1 MAYKFQLGAAI
12 LSGSL
17 TQEGEV
23 LAKDSALSG
32 SSLSIAGTAVTATSA
47 ELNYLDGA
55 DANIN
60 TLSLP
65 ASTTITSFAAS
76 ILDDVDEASFK
87 ATVNLEIGTDVQ
99 AQDAGLQ
106 YLADLTITDEATFQ
120 EQVGLEIGV
129 DVQAYDADLDN
140 LSGMQAGASAALAL
154 LTSTEVE
161 ILDGATVSTAE
172 LNLLDGLAQGSLIYG
187 SALGS
192 AVLSAGSANTVL
204 ASDGTDIGYFQIDN
218 SMIDASAGIELSK
231 LENLSS
237 ANIIV
242 GNASN
247 VPTAVAMS
255 GDVAIDNAGAT
266 TIQANAVEGSMI
278 NSNAAGAGLDYSANA
293 LNVAVSGALK
303 VASDKVGLTGS
314 FAGPGLAYEG
324 GVDSISKV
332 SLDFSSLA
340 VEETNAAN
348 LNSGDLFSYYDT
360 ADSTQRKVAVPVV
373 RDRIYSDVSGDATI
387 AAGGALTI
395 AAGAVENGMLAGS
408 ITANKMNNAIFEDLE
423 TLGAPASDGQFIVA
437 TGAGAFAYESG
448 ATARTSLG
456 LGASDNVDFNNL
468 TLAGDLTVRGSLTYV
483 NTTNLAISDAL
494 ITIGSGSASSFT
506 VDYGLEFGDIGGGWA
521 SIKTANEDLSGQGA
535 EGIFKF
541 SHAIS
546 GSTVAGTYMM
556 AETFFGDLEGSVKES
571 VQSINSTSTISLANG
586 SQVLADASG
595 GAITL
600 TLPSAADCDGIVLK
614 IKKQEGSSNV
624 VTISAPAGSID
635 GESSIA
641 LESPYA
647 AVNIISDG
655 TDYYIV

>member
-154 LTSTEVE
+154 LTSTEVA

-172 LNLLDGLAQGSLIYG
+172 LNLLDDITRGSLIYG
-187 SALGS
+187 NSSGASAEL
-192 AVLSAGSANTVL
+192 AAGSANTVL

-218 SMIDASAGIELSK
+218 AMIDASAGIELSK
-231 LENLSS
+231 LESVSS

-242 GNASN
+242 GNGSN
-247 VPTAVAMS
+247 VATAVAMS
-255 GDVAIDNAGAT
+255 GDVAIDNTGAT

-303 VASDKVGLTGS
+303 VASDKVSITGS

-332 SLDFSSLA
+332 SLNFSSLA

-348 LNSGDLFSYYDT
+348 LGSTDLFSYYDT

-456 LGASDNVDFNNL
+456 LGASDNVDFNSL

-483 NTTNLAISDAL
+483 DTTNLAISDAL
-494 ITIGSGSASSFT
+494 ITIGSGSSAFA
-506 VDYGLEFGDIGGGWA
+506 VDYGLEFGAVGSGWA
-521 SIKTANEDLSGQGA
+521 SIKTANEDLSGAGS

-546 GSTVAGTYMM
+546 GSTVAATSMIAGTFY
-556 AETFFGDLEGSVKES
+556 GNLEGSVKES

-600 TLPSAADCDGIVLK
+600 TLPSAADCDGLVLK
-614 IKKQEGSSNV
+614 IKKQEGSANV

>member
-154 LTSTEVE
+154 LTSTEVA

-172 LNLLDGLAQGSLIYG
+172 LNLLDDITRGSLIYG
-187 SALGS
+187 NSSGASAEL
-192 AVLSAGSANTVL
+192 AAGSANTVL

-218 SMIDASAGIELSK
+218 AMIDASAGIELSK
-231 LENLSS
+231 LESVSS

-242 GNASN
+242 GNGSN
-247 VPTAVAMS
+247 VATAVAMS
-255 GDVAIDNAGAT
+255 GDVAIDNTGAT

-303 VASDKVGLTGS
+303 VASDKVSITGS

-332 SLDFSSLA
+332 SLNFSSLA

-348 LNSGDLFSYYDT
+348 LGSTDLFSYYDT

-456 LGASDNVDFNNL
+456 LGASDNVDFNSL

-483 NTTNLAISDAL
+483 DTTNLAISDAL
-494 ITIGSGSASSFT
+494 ITIGSGSSAFA
-506 VDYGLEFGDIGGGWA
+506 VDYGLEFGAVGGGWA
-521 SIKTANEDLSGQGA
+521 SIKTANEDITGEGS

-546 GSTVAGTYMM
+546 GSTVAATSMIAGTFY
-556 AETFFGDLEGSVKES
+556 GDLEGSVKES

-600 TLPSAADCDGIVLK
+600 TLPSAADCDGLVLK

>member
-154 LTSTEVE
+154 LTSTEVA

-172 LNLLDGLAQGSLIYG
+172 LNLLDDITRGSLIYG
-187 SALGS
+187 NSSGASAEL
-192 AVLSAGSANTVL
+192 AAGSANTVL

-218 SMIDASAGIELSK
+218 AMIDASAGIELSK
-231 LENLSS
+231 LESVSS

-242 GNASN
+242 GNGSN
-247 VPTAVAMS
+247 VATAVAMS
-255 GDVAIDNAGAT
+255 GDVAIDNTGAT

-303 VASDKVGLTGS
+303 VASDKVSITGS

-332 SLDFSSLA
+332 SLNFSSLA

-348 LNSGDLFSYYDT
+348 LGSTDLFSYYDT

-448 ATARTSLG
+448 ATVRTSLG

-494 ITIGSGSASSFT
+494 ITIGSGSSAFA
-506 VDYGLEFGDIGGGWA
+506 VDYGLEFGAVGSGWA
-521 SIKTANEDLSGQGA
+521 SIKTANEDLSGAGS

-546 GSTVAGTYMM
+546 GSTVAATSMIAGTFY
-556 AETFFGDLEGSVKES
+556 GNLEGSVKES

-600 TLPSAADCDGIVLK
+600 TLPSAADCDGLVLK
-614 IKKQEGSSNV
+614 IKKQEGSANV

>member
-154 LTSTEVE
+154 LTSTEVA

-172 LNLLDGLAQGSLIYG
+172 LNLLDDITRGSLIYG
-187 SALGS
+187 NSSGASAEL
-192 AVLSAGSANTVL
+192 AAGSANTVL

-218 SMIDASAGIELSK
+218 AMIDASAGIELSK
-231 LENLSS
+231 LESVSS

-242 GNASN
+242 GNGSN
-247 VPTAVAMS
+247 VATAVAMS
-255 GDVAIDNAGAT
+255 GDVAIDNTGAT

-303 VASDKVGLTGS
+303 VASDKVSITGS

-332 SLDFSSLA
+332 SLNFSSLA

-348 LNSGDLFSYYDT
+348 LGSTDLFSYYDT

-456 LGASDNVDFNNL
+456 LGASDNVDFNSL

-483 NTTNLAISDAL
+483 DTTNLAISDAL
-494 ITIGSGSASSFT
+494 ITIGSGSSAFA
-506 VDYGLEFGDIGGGWA
+506 VDYGLEFGAVGGGWA
-521 SIKTANEDLSGQGA
+521 SIKTANEDITGEGS

-546 GSTVAGTYMM
+546 GSTVAATSMIAGTFY
-556 AETFFGDLEGSVKES
+556 GNLEGSVKES

-600 TLPSAADCDGIVLK
+600 TLPSAADCDGLVLK
-614 IKKQEGSSNV
+614 IKKQEGSANV

>member
-154 LTSTEVE
+154 LTSTEVA

-172 LNLLDGLAQGSLIYG
+172 LNLLDDITRGSLIYG
-187 SALGS
+187 NSSGASAEL
-192 AVLSAGSANTVL
+192 AAGSANTVL

-218 SMIDASAGIELSK
+218 AMIDASAGIELSK
-231 LENLSS
+231 LESVSS

-242 GNASN
+242 GNGSN
-247 VPTAVAMS
+247 VATAVAMS
-255 GDVAIDNAGAT
+255 GDVAIDNTGAT

-303 VASDKVGLTGS
+303 VASDKVSITGS

-332 SLDFSSLA
+332 SLNFSSLA

-348 LNSGDLFSYYDT
+348 LGSTDLFSYYDT

-456 LGASDNVDFNNL
+456 LGASDNVDFNSL

-483 NTTNLAISDAL
+483 DTTNLAISDAL
-494 ITIGSGSASSFT
+494 ITIGSGSSAFA
-506 VDYGLEFGDIGGGWA
+506 VDYGLEFGAVGSGWA
-521 SIKTANEDLSGQGA
+521 SIKTANEDLSGAGS

-546 GSTVAGTYMM
+546 GSTVAATSMIAGTFY
-556 AETFFGDLEGSVKES
+556 GDLEGSVKES

-600 TLPSAADCDGIVLK
+600 TLPSAADCDGLVLK
-614 IKKQEGSSNV
+614 IKKQEGSANV

>member
-187 SALGS
+187 NALGS
-192 AVLSAGSANTVL
+192 AELSVGSANTVL
-204 ASDGTDIGYFQIDN
+204 ASDGTDIGYSQVDN
-218 SMIDASAGIELSK
+218 AMIDASAGIELSK
-231 LENLSS
+231 LESVSS

-242 GNASN
+242 GNGSN
-247 VPTAVAMS
+247 VATAVAMS
-255 GDVAIDNAGAT
+255 GDVAIDNTGAT

-332 SLDFSSLA
+332 SLNFSSLA

-348 LNSGDLFSYYDT
+348 LNSGDLFSYFDT

-408 ITANKMNNAIFEDLE
+408 ITANKMNNPIFEDLE
-423 TLGAPASDGQFIVA
+423 TLGAAASDGEFIVA

-448 ATARTSLG
+448 NTARTSLG
-456 LGASDNVDFNNL
+456 LGTSDSPTFAGL
-468 TLAGDLTVRGSLTYV
+468 TINGDLTVTGSLTYV

-494 ITIGSGSASSFT
+494 ITIGSGSSAFA
-506 VDYGLEFGDIGGGWA
+506 VDYGLEFGDMDGGWA
-521 SIKTANEDLSGQGA
+521 SIKTANEDISGNGA

-546 GSTVAGTYMM
+546 GSTVVATSMM
-556 AETFFGDLEGSVKES
+556 ATTFYGDLEGSVKES
-571 VQSINSTSTISLANG
+571 VQSINSTSTINLANG

-600 TLPSAADCDGIVLK
+600 TLPSAADCDGLVLK

>member
-17 TQEGEV
+17 TQEGQV

-32 SSLSIAGTAVTATSA
+32 SSLSIAGVAVTSTAA

-76 ILDDVDEASFK
+76 ILDDADEATFK

-106 YLADLTITDEATFQ
+106 YLADLSITDEATFQ

-154 LTSTEVE
+154 LTQSEVE

-172 LNLLDGLAQGSLIYG
+172 LNLLDGLTRGSLIYG
-187 SALGS
+187 SAVGS
-192 AVLSAGSANTVL
+192 AELSVGAANTVL
-204 ASDGTDIGYFQIDN
+204 ATDGTDIAYSQIDN
-218 SMIDASAGIELSK
+218 AMIDASAGIQLSK
-231 LENLSS
+231 LESVSS

-242 GNASN
+242 GNGSN
-247 VPTAVAMS
+247 VATAVAMS

-278 NSNAAGAGLDYSANA
+278 NANAAGAGLDYSANA
-293 LNVAVSGALK
+293 LNVAVSGAVK
-303 VASDKVGLTGS
+303 VASDKVGISGS

-332 SLDFSSLA
+332 SLNFSSLA
-340 VEETNAAN
+340 IEETTASN
-348 LNSGDLFSYYDT
+348 LGTSDLFSYFDT

-423 TLGAPASDGQFIVA
+423 TLGAPVSDGQIIVA

-448 ATARTSLG
+448 NTARTSLG
-456 LGASDNVDFNNL
+456 LGTGDSPAFTDL
-468 TLAGDLTVRGSLTYV
+468 TLSGDLTVNGSLTYV

-494 ITIGSGSASSFT
+494 ITIGSGSSAFAA
-506 VDYGLEFGDIGGGWA
+506 DYGLEFGAVGSGWA
-521 SIKTANEDLSGQGA
+521 SIKTAQEDLDGG
-535 EGIFKF
+535 GDDDIFKF
-541 SHAIS
+541 SHPVSASIAAATS
-546 GSTVAGTYMM
+546 MIAN
-556 AETFFGDLEGSVKES
+556 TFYGNLEGSVKES

-600 TLPSAADCDGIVLK
+600 TLPSAADCDGLVLK